1 MQIVYLAG
9 YNQENYKHDNDNI
22 AISVVEFLEVQIK
35 ININMYY
42 TAKTFQKLRR
52 NLALGYA

>member
-1 MQIVYLAG
+1 MQIDYLAG
-9 YNQENYKHDNDNI
+9 YNQEIYKHDIDNI
-22 AISVVEFLEVQIK
+22 AISAVEFLEVQIK